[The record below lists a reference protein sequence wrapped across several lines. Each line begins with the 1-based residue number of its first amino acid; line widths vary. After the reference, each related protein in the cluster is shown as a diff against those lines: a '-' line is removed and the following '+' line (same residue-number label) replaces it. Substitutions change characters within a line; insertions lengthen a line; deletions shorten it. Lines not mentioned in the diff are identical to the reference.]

1 MVKNAKGMEVF
12 KNQNAEKNSHGSTY
26 LKNTAKTRLH
36 YPLRKENNK
45 RLPPTLNST
54 QNNETNGIIIKEMD

>member
-1 MVKNAKGMEVF
+1 MLKEWVF

-36 YPLRKENNK
+36 YPLRIKENNK

-54 QNNETNGIIIKEMD
+54 QNNETNGIKIKEMD